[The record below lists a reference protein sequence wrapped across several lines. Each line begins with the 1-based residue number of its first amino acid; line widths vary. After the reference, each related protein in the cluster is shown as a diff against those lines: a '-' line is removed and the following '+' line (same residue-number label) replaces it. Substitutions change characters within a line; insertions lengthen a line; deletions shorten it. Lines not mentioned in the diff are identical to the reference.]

1 MIYIPLSD
9 KKIKQSQN
17 SVLLDIDGMKCG
29 SCVQA
34 VEKIIKNYPKV
45 NAASVNL
52 VTKTAFIEI
61 EEPSKNLNDL
71 IQTLTSKG
79 FPSKERDYQTISN
92 KIGLEKN
99 ENHNLWRKWRQL
111 IIATSL
117 LILSGMGHLVEGQ
130 QLSIP
135 IIGSLAFHAALATF
149 SLLGPGKSILK
160 SGIKSALIFTP
171 TMDTLV
177 SLGVLSAYFASII
190 ALIWP
195 TVGWPCFF
203 NEPVMLL
210 GFVLLGRFLEERARV
225 NTGTAL
231 KDLAKLQPDTANL
244 ILDNNETREV
254 RIGALRPGEK
264 IQLLAGD
271 RIPVDGLVIKGNS
284 AIDISSLTGES
295 LPLEACTGVELP
307 SGSLNLESTITLEVK
322 KIGSETAIAKIISL
336 VEEAQARKAPI
347 QGLADK
353 VAGIFCYGVT
363 TLALITFLFWW
374 KIGTRIWP
382 EVLEV
387 ANTGFMQSHHMHG
400 NLMHTTQS
408 PIGLSFQLAIA
419 VLVVACPCALGLA
432 TPTVITVAS
441 GEAAKRGW
449 LFKGGDV
456 IEMASKINQII
467 FDKTGTLTIGR
478 PLVVGSWENQDS
490 QRDEMLRLA
499 ASIEQDSRHPL
510 AQAIIQEALKK
521 EIRLEQVLSS
531 NTFPG
536 KGLAGEINGTKGLIR
551 VGTPEWIKSEG
562 IKWNEMIEQNFNLSK
577 RKAQSIVAV
586 ALEDKLLGFFLIDDQ
601 LRKDAFLSINKL
613 RSRGF
618 LLNLFS
624 GDRDSAV
631 LTLGEQLGFSAKQIE
646 WEMLP
651 SDKLKKLN
659 ELKENSLV
667 AMIGD
672 GINDAPALAAADLG
686 VAIGTG
692 TQIAQDSADL
702 VLLGENLDA
711 LPNAL
716 QLSKQAMLKIRQNLA
731 WAFGYNLIALPIAA
745 GLLLPS
751 SGLILSPPL
760 AALLMALSS
769 ISVVVNA
776 LSLKSK

>member
-1 MIYIPLSD
+1 
-9 KKIKQSQN
+9 
-17 SVLLDIDGMKCG
+17 MKCG

-34 VEKIIKNYPKV
+34 VEKILKSHPNIN
-45 NAASVNL
+45 NASVNL
-52 VTKTAFIEI
+52 VTKTAFIETK
-61 EEPSKNLNDL
+61 EPHNSLSDV

-79 FPSKERDYQTISN
+79 FPSRERPNQIILNNS
-92 KIGLEKN
+92 KLETA
-99 ENHNLWRKWRQL
+99 ENQNLWIKWRQL
-111 IIATSL
+111 VIATSL
-117 LILSGMGHLVEGQ
+117 LILSGLGHLVEGQ
-130 QLSIP
+130 QSTFPL
-135 IIGSLAFHAALATF
+135 IGSLPFHAALATF
-149 SLLGPGKSILK
+149 ALLGPGKSILK
-160 SGIKSALIFTP
+160 AGLKSAIMLTP

-177 SLGVLSAYFASII
+177 SLGVMSAYVASII

-231 KDLAKLQPDTANL
+231 KELAKLQPETANL
-244 ILDNNETREV
+244 ILDNNEIREI

-271 RIPVDGLVIKGNS
+271 RIPVDGLVINGNS
-284 AIDISSLTGES
+284 AIDVSSLTGES
-295 LPLEACTGVELP
+295 LPIEATPGVELP
-307 SGSLNLESTITLEVK
+307 SGSLNLESTIILEVQ
-322 KIGSETAIAKIISL
+322 KIGSDTAIAKIISL

-363 TLALITFLFWW
+363 TLALMTFLFWW
-374 KIGTRIWP
+374 KIGTKIWP

-387 ANTGFMQSHHMHG
+387 SNTGFMQSHHLHDH
-400 NLMHTTQS
+400 LMSTPQT
-408 PIGLSFQLAIA
+408 PLGLSFQLSIA

-478 PLVVGSWENQDS
+478 PLVVGSWENEETE
-490 QRDEMLRLA
+490 RNVMLKLA

-510 AQAIIQEALKK
+510 AQAIIQEANNK
-521 EIRLEQVLSS
+521 EIKLEKVS
-531 NTFPG
+531 NSTTYPG
-536 KGLAGEINGTKGLIR
+536 KGLSGKINNLEGLIR

-562 IKWNEMIEQNFNLSK
+562 IEWNEMIENNFKLSK
-577 RKAQSIVAV
+577 RRAQSIVAV
-586 ALEDKLLGFFLIDDQ
+586 TLQNKLLGFFLIDDQ
-601 LRKDAFLSINKL
+601 VRKDAFLSINKL
-613 RSRGF
+613 RARGF
-618 LLNLFS
+618 SLSLFS

-631 LTLGEQLGFSAKQIE
+631 LSLGEKLGFSAKQIA
-646 WEMLP
+646 WQMLP
-651 SDKLKKLN
+651 SDKLNKLN
-659 ELKENSLV
+659 LLKNNGLV

-702 VLLGENLDA
+702 VLLGENLEA

-716 QLSKQAMLKIRQNLA
+716 QLSKQAMLKIKQNLA

-751 SGLILSPPL
+751 SGLLLSPPL

-769 ISVVVNA
+769 ISVVFNA

>member
-1 MIYIPLSD
+1 
-9 KKIKQSQN
+9 
-17 SVLLDIDGMKCG
+17 MKCG

-34 VEKIIKNYPKV
+34 VEKILKNHPSI
-45 NAASVNL
+45 NNASVNL
-52 VTKTAFIEI
+52 VTKTAFVETIE
-61 EEPSKNLNDL
+61 PNTSLSDV

-79 FPSKERDYQTISN
+79 FPTRERDYQTISN
-92 KIGLEKN
+92 NSELEIN
-99 ENHNLWRKWRQL
+99 ENQNLWEKWRQL

-117 LILSGMGHLVEGQ
+117 LILSGLGHLIDGQ
-130 QLSIP
+130 QLSFP
-135 IIGSLAFHAALATF
+135 LIGSLPFHAALATF
-149 SLLGPGKSILK
+149 ALLGPGASILK
-160 SGIKSALIFTP
+160 AGLKGAIMLTP

-177 SLGVLSAYFASII
+177 SLGVISAYMASVI

-225 NTGTAL
+225 KTGTAL
-231 KDLAKLQPDTANL
+231 KELAKLQPETANL
-244 ILDNNETREV
+244 ILENNEIREI

-271 RIPVDGLVIKGNS
+271 RIPVDGVVIKGNS

-295 LPLEACTGVELP
+295 LPLEATPGVELP
-307 SGSLNLESTITLEVK
+307 SGSLNLESTITLEVQ
-322 KIGSETAIAKIISL
+322 KIGSETAIAKIIGL

-353 VAGIFCYGVT
+353 VAGMFCYGVT

-382 EVLEV
+382 EVLEIS
-387 ANTGFMQSHHMHG
+387 NTGFMQSHHLHAH
-400 NLMHTTQS
+400 LMNTTQT
-408 PIGLSFQLAIA
+408 PIGLSFQLSIA

-456 IEMASKINQII
+456 IEMASKINHII

-478 PLVVGSWENQDS
+478 PLVVGFWENKGS
-490 QRDEMLRLA
+490 EKNVMLKLA
-499 ASIEQDSRHPL
+499 GSIEQESRHPL
-510 AQAIIQEALKK
+510 AQAIIQEAHKK
-521 EIRLEQVLSS
+521 GINLEKVSTS
-531 NTFPG
+531 NTYPG
-536 KGLAGEINGTKGLIR
+536 KGLAGKINNSHGLIR
-551 VGTPEWIKSEG
+551 VGTPEWIKNEG
-562 IKWNEMIEQNFNLSK
+562 VEWNEMIENNFILSK
-577 RKAQSIVAV
+577 SKAQSIVAV
-586 ALEDKLLGFFLIDDQ
+586 SLENKLLGFFLIDDQ
-601 LRKDAFLSINKL
+601 VRKDALLSINKL

-618 LLNLFS
+618 SLSLFS

-631 LTLGEQLGFSAKQIE
+631 LSLGKKLGFSAKQIA
-646 WEMLP
+646 WQMLP
-651 SDKLKKLN
+651 SDKLNKLN
-659 ELKENSLV
+659 LLKDKGLV

-686 VAIGTG
+686 VAVGTG

-702 VLLGENLDA
+702 VLLGENLEA

-716 QLSKQAMLKIRQNLA
+716 QLSKQAMLKIKQNLA

-751 SGLILSPPL
+751 SGLLLSPPL

-769 ISVVVNA
+769 ISVVFNA

>member
-1 MIYIPLSD
+1 
-9 KKIKQSQN
+9 
-17 SVLLDIDGMKCG
+17 MKCG
-29 SCVQA
+29 SCVQT
-34 VEKIIKNYPKV
+34 VEKILKNHP
-45 NAASVNL
+45 NINNASVNL
-52 VTKTAFIEI
+52 VTKTAFVEI
-61 EEPSKNLNDL
+61 KEPNISLSEVIHTLN
-71 IQTLTSKG
+71 SKG
-79 FPSKERDYQTISN
+79 FPTRERPYQ
-92 KIGLEKN
+92 KIANSTESELN
-99 ENHNLWRKWRQL
+99 ENQNLWNQWQQL
-111 IIATSL
+111 IIATLL
-117 LILSGMGHLVEGQ
+117 LILSGLGHLIEGQ
-130 QLSIP
+130 QISFPL
-135 IIGSLAFHAALATF
+135 IGSLPFHAAIATF
-149 SLLGPGKSILK
+149 ALLGPGKPILK
-160 SGIKSALIFTP
+160 AGLRSAIMLTP

-177 SLGVLSAYFASII
+177 SLGVLSAYIASII

-231 KDLAKLQPDTANL
+231 KELAKLQPETANL
-244 ILDNNETREV
+244 ILENNEIRQI
-254 RIGALRPGEK
+254 RIGALKPGEK

-284 AIDISSLTGES
+284 AIDVSSLTGES
-295 LPLEACTGVELP
+295 LPLEAKPGVELP
-307 SGSLNLESTITLEVK
+307 SGSLNLESTVTLEVQ

-353 VAGIFCYGVT
+353 VAGMFCYGVT
-363 TLALITFLFWW
+363 ALALMTFLFWW

-382 EVLEV
+382 EVLKV
-387 ANTGFMQSHHMHG
+387 SSTGFMQSHHLHDHLI
-400 NLMHTTQS
+400 NTIQT
-408 PIGLSFQLAIA
+408 PIGLSFQLSIA

-456 IEMASKINQII
+456 IEMASKISQIV

-478 PLVVGSWENQDS
+478 PLVVDCWEYQESEKNV
-490 QRDEMLRLA
+490 MLKLA

-510 AQAIIQEALKK
+510 AQAIIQEAHKK
-521 EIRLEQVLSS
+521 EIQLEEVATS
-531 NTFPG
+531 TTYAG
-536 KGLAGEINGTKGLIR
+536 KGLAGKLNNFEGLIR
-551 VGTPEWIKSEG
+551 VGTPEWVKSEG
-562 IKWNEMIEQNFNLSK
+562 IEWNQVIENNSKLSK

-586 ALEDKLLGFFLIDDQ
+586 ALENKLLGFFLIDDQ
-601 LRKDAFLSINKL
+601 VRKDAFLSINTL

-618 LLNLFS
+618 SLHMFS

-631 LTLGEQLGFSAKQIE
+631 LSLGKKLGFSAKQIE

-651 SDKLKKLN
+651 SDKLNKLN
-659 ELKENSLV
+659 VLKNNGLV

-702 VLLGENLDA
+702 VLLGENLEA

-716 QLSKQAMLKIRQNLA
+716 ELSKQAMQKIKQNLA

-751 SGLILSPPL
+751 SGLLLSPPL

-769 ISVVVNA
+769 ISVVINA
-776 LSLKSK
+776 LSLKSR

>member
-1 MIYIPLSD
+1 
-9 KKIKQSQN
+9 
-17 SVLLDIDGMKCG
+17 MKCG
-29 SCVQA
+29 SCVQV
-34 VEKIIKNYPKV
+34 VEKILKSHPNITN
-45 NAASVNL
+45 ASVNL
-52 VTKTAFIEI
+52 VTQTAFVEVK
-61 EEPSKNLNDL
+61 EPNKSLSDL
-71 IQTLTSKG
+71 IQALTSKG
-79 FPSKERDYQTISN
+79 FPSREKASQTISN
-92 KIGLEKN
+92 NAELEIK
-99 ENHNLWRKWRQL
+99 ENQYLWNKWRQL

-117 LILSGMGHLVEGQ
+117 LILSGLGHLVEGQ
-130 QLSIP
+130 QISFPL
-135 IIGSLAFHAALATF
+135 IGSLPFHAALATF
-149 SLLGPGKSILK
+149 ALLGPGKSILK
-160 SGIKSALIFTP
+160 AGLKSAVLLTP

-177 SLGVLSAYFASII
+177 SLGVLSAYIASII

-210 GFVLLGRFLEERARV
+210 GFVLLGRFLEERARF

-231 KDLAKLQPDTANL
+231 KELAKLQPETANL
-244 ILDNNETREV
+244 ILENNEIRKI

-295 LPLEACTGVELP
+295 LPIEATPGVELP
-307 SGSLNLESTITLEVK
+307 SGSLNLESTITLEVQ
-322 KIGSETAIAKIISL
+322 KIGSETAIAKIINL

-347 QGLADK
+347 QGIADK

-363 TLALITFLFWW
+363 TLSLMTFLFWW
-374 KIGTRIWP
+374 KIGTRLWP
-382 EVLEV
+382 EVLE
-387 ANTGFMQSHHMHG
+387 ASNTGFMQSHHLHDH
-400 NLMHTTQS
+400 LMNTPQT
-408 PIGLSFQLAIA
+408 PIGLSFQLSIA

-478 PLVVGSWENQDS
+478 PLVVGCWEYKESEKNV
-490 QRDEMLRLA
+490 MLKLA

-510 AQAIIQEALKK
+510 AQAIIQEANKK
-521 EIRLEQVLSS
+521 EIKLEQVSTS
-531 NTFPG
+531 TTYAG
-536 KGLAGEINGTKGLIR
+536 KGLAGKINNIEGLIR

-562 IKWNEMIEQNFNLSK
+562 IEWNEIIENNFKLSK
-577 RKAQSIVAV
+577 TKAQSIVAV
-586 ALEDKLLGFFLIDDQ
+586 ALENKLLGFFMIDDQ
-601 LRKDAFLSINKL
+601 VRKDALVSINKL

-618 LLNLFS
+618 SLSLFS

-631 LTLGEQLGFSAKQIE
+631 LSLGGKLGFSAKQIE
-646 WEMLP
+646 WQMLP
-651 SDKLKKLN
+651 SDKLNKLN
-659 ELKENSLV
+659 LLKNNGLV

-702 VLLGENLDA
+702 VLLGESLEA
-711 LPNAL
+711 LPSAL
-716 QLSKQAMLKIRQNLA
+716 HLSKKAMLKIKQNLA

-751 SGLILSPPL
+751 FGLLLSPPL

-769 ISVVVNA
+769 ISVVFNA
-776 LSLKSK
+776 LSLKSR